1 MDQDFLLIR
10 KMKSGDEAA
19 MDFFVRKYYSRIYS
33 YCICH
38 SYDKQQAEDLTQE
51 TFFRF
56 FRALAG
62 YRHQGKALNFLY
74 TTARNLCIDLGR
86 KEREI
91 VTDSLPERGEE
102 GTLDAENRLVI
113 EKALG
118 RLPDQQRE
126 IIILRFFWQL
136 EIKEI
141 AGILGIGISAV
152 KYQLKKGLGNMEGL
166 LGKEEDY

>member
-10 KMKSGDEAA
+10 KMKGGDEAA
-19 MDFFVRKYYSRIYS
+19 MDLFVRKYYSRVLS
-33 YCICH
+33 YCTYHCN
-38 SYDKQQAEDLTQE
+38 DRQQAEDLTQE

-62 YRHQGKALNFLY
+62 YRHKGKALNFLY

-86 KEREI
+86 KEKEI
-91 VTDSLPERGEE
+91 AVERIPEKGEE
-102 GTLDAENRLVI
+102 NTLNAENKLMI
-113 EKALG
+113 ERVLC

-141 AGILGIGISAV
+141 AGILKIGTSSV
-152 KYQLKKGLGNMEGL
+152 KYQLRKGLLQMERL
-166 LGKEEDY
+166 LGKEEEY